1 MSLPTLEDL
10 KRHLRLEPD
19 PDTAADAELE
29 GILAAGIDH
38 AEQYLQRTLPWM
50 DETTSPPSE
59 VPVPASVRLAVL
71 MIAADLYEN
80 REAQIV
86 GTIRADNPAATRMLN
101 LYRTGLGV

>member
-1 MSLPTLEDL
+1 VSLPTIADL
-10 KRHLRLEPD
+10 KRHLRLDPW
-19 PDTAADAELE
+19 PDTEADAELE
-29 GILAAGIDH
+29 GFLAAGIDH
-38 AEQYLQRTLPWM
+38 AEQYLQRSLPWL
-50 DETTSPPSE
+50 DETASPPSE

-86 GTIRADNPAATRMLN
+86 GVSRADNPAVVRLLN

>member
-1 MSLPTLEDL
+1 MSLPTLADL
-10 KRHLRLEPD
+10 KRHLRLEPE
-19 PDTAADAELE
+19 PDTAVDAELE
-29 GILAAGIDH
+29 GFLAAGIDH
-38 AEQYLQRTLPWM
+38 AEQYLQRSLPWLDQTTLP
-50 DETTSPPSE
+50 PSA

-86 GTIRADNPAATRMLN
+86 GTIRADNPAVTRLLN

>member
-1 MSLPTLEDL
+1 MSLPTLADL

-19 PDTAADAELE
+19 PDTAVDAELE
-29 GILAAGIDH
+29 GFLAAGIDH
-38 AEQYLQRTLPWM
+38 VEQYLQRPLPWL

-59 VPVPASVRLAVL
+59 VPVPASVRLVVL

-86 GTIRADNPAATRMLN
+86 GVARADNPTVSRLLN

>member
-1 MSLPTLEDL
+1 MSLPTIADL
-10 KRHLRLEPD
+10 KRHLRLEPE

-29 GILAAGIDH
+29 GFLAAGIDH
-38 AEQYLQRTLPWM
+38 SEQYLQRSLPWL

-80 REAQIV
+80 REMQII
-86 GTIRADNPAATRMLN
+86 GTIRADNPAVARMLN